1 MTTTLSF
8 PSDTFDK
15 AARFAFE
22 YLNYRK
28 EPVRGEGYLFND
40 KTTGQIF
47 IMKCPSSLQSHYS
60 ADEIAHSDRIYRG
73 NDVVVHGDTVNVG
86 GKQYLV
92 KILGNY
98 SDAGRLI
105 AINAVQS

>member
-1 MTTTLSF
+1 MIMTLTF
-8 PSDTFDK
+8 PSDTLDK
-15 AARFAFE
+15 TASFAFE
-22 YLNYRK
+22 YFNYRK

-40 KTTGQIF
+40 ETTGQIF
-47 IMKCPSSLQSHYS
+47 LMKCPSSLQSHYS
-60 ADEIAHSDRIYRG
+60 AAEIAHNERIYRG
-73 NDVVVHGDTVNVG
+73 DNVVTHGDTVSVG

-105 AINAVQS
+105 AIDAVQS